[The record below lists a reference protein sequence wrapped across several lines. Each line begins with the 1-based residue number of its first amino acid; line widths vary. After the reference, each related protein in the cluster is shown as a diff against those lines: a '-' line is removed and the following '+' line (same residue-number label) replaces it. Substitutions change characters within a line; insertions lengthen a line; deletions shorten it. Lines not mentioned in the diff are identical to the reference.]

1 MLNCSEDYDYRNGLR
16 KITDVI
22 HFLFILPGVYEGV
35 CVCTGGLIEMSMPM
49 DCTQEL
55 QLLKVS
61 SLSNTNLSE
70 S

>member
-35 CVCTGGLIEMSMPM
+35 CVYGGADRNVDAHGLHTGASAFKGVFLV
-49 DCTQEL
+49 
-55 QLLKVS
+55 KH
-61 SLSNTNLSE
+61 E